1 VAGQLALIAHG
12 NCQTSRALTRVRT
25 WEAPTGHPARRWK
38 DGWLSSIKPGGR
50 SIAGDKSK
58 ESIMPKRR
66 IGPATLDALS
76 GLPLFATAPLYRHW
90 HLRWGATHDEV
101 HGSMAGDEIVPN
113 PSFNATRAIT
123 IDAPPELVWP
133 WIVQMGYR
141 RAGFYTYAL
150 LDNAGYDSADRI
162 LEEYQPPKSGD
173 WMPMAK
179 QVNETTAF
187 RVQAFELNRWLLWE
201 KPDST
206 WAWKLLPLHGGRTRL
221 ILRLKQR
228 YAWERPGSAILTLV
242 LLEFGDFP
250 MMRRV
255 LKGIKVRA
263 ERMSA
268 ARSTAAAI
276 T

>member
-1 VAGQLALIAHG
+1 
-12 NCQTSRALTRVRT
+12 
-25 WEAPTGHPARRWK
+25 
-38 DGWLSSIKPGGR
+38 
-50 SIAGDKSK
+50 
-58 ESIMPKRR
+58 MPKRR
-66 IGPATLDALS
+66 IGPTILDALS

-101 HGSMAGDEIVPN
+101 HGSMPGEEIVPN

-123 IDAPPELVWP
+123 VDAPPELVWP

-162 LEEYQPPKSGD
+162 LDEYQPPRIGD
-173 WMPMAK
+173 WVPMAK

-206 WAWKLLPLHGGRTRL
+206 WAWKLRPLHGGRTRL
-221 ILRLKQR
+221 ISRLKQR

-263 ERMSA
+263 ERISA

>member
-1 VAGQLALIAHG
+1 
-12 NCQTSRALTRVRT
+12 
-25 WEAPTGHPARRWK
+25 
-38 DGWLSSIKPGGR
+38 
-50 SIAGDKSK
+50 
-58 ESIMPKRR
+58 MPKRR
-66 IGPATLDALS
+66 IGPAILDALS

-90 HLRWGATHDEV
+90 HLRWGATDDEV
-101 HGSMAGDEIVPN
+101 HASMPGDEIVPN

-133 WIVQMGYR
+133 WIAQMGYR

-162 LEEYQPPKSGD
+162 LDEYQPPKIGD
-173 WMPMAK
+173 WVPMAK

-228 YAWERPGSAILTLV
+228 YAWERPGSAILTLI

-276 T
+276 A

>member
-1 VAGQLALIAHG
+1 
-12 NCQTSRALTRVRT
+12 
-25 WEAPTGHPARRWK
+25 
-38 DGWLSSIKPGGR
+38 
-50 SIAGDKSK
+50 
-58 ESIMPKRR
+58 MPKRR
-66 IGPATLDALS
+66 IGPAILDALS

-101 HGSMAGDEIVPN
+101 HGSMPGEEIVPN

-123 IDAPPELVWP
+123 VDAPPELVWP

-162 LEEYQPPKSGD
+162 LDEYQPPRIGD
-173 WMPMAK
+173 WVPMAK

-206 WAWKLLPLHGGRTRL
+206 WAWKLRPLHGGRTRL

>member
-1 VAGQLALIAHG
+1 
-12 NCQTSRALTRVRT
+12 
-25 WEAPTGHPARRWK
+25 
-38 DGWLSSIKPGGR
+38 
-50 SIAGDKSK
+50 
-58 ESIMPKRR
+58 MPKRR
-66 IGPATLDALS
+66 IGPAILDALR

-101 HGSMAGDEIVPN
+101 HGSMPGDEIVPN

-123 IDAPPELVWP
+123 IHAPPQLVWP

-162 LEEYQPPKSGD
+162 LEEYQPPKIGD
-173 WMPMAK
+173 WVPMAK

-228 YAWERPGSAILTLV
+228 YAWERPGSAILTLA

-268 ARSTAAAI
+268 ARSAAAAI